1 MIQSPPVKELS
12 EDRKRT
18 VFGTIVL
25 SLALFC
31 SITLAYDNFW
41 NSVLCA
47 FYFPFEDKDTGRTK
61 FLFCSNVEQVLDG
74 DNSRN
79 LADNAESG
87 ADWRVF
93 SPASPGEPAVLR
105 VTVKKD
111 RDVVFFYPRL
121 EGADSSV
128 VVYAEDGP
136 GLRRLFALQG
146 KKGLWTEMGRQYVLD
161 LRSAPYGWV
170 RKDVDVKLT
179 IVLTGKWSQVWHLG
193 SAVLF

>member
-93 SPASPGEPAVLR
+93 SPASPESRQCCGSQSKKTGTWCFSTPAWKARTALSLFTQKMV
-105 VTVKKD
+105 
-111 RDVVFFYPRL
+111 PAC
-121 EGADSSV
+121 GAC
-128 VVYAEDGP
+128 
-136 GLRRLFALQG
+136 
-146 KKGLWTEMGRQYVLD
+146 
-161 LRSAPYGWV
+161 LRSRGRRGCGRKWDDNMFLICVV
-170 RKDVDVKLT
+170 RRTD
-179 IVLTGKWSQVWHLG
+179 G
-193 SAVLF
+193 SARM